1 MKDREAFNGLEPFL
15 CGLKVGKKDS
25 MPEKAEMTE
34 AHHHQLCGK
43 RNLK

>member
-1 MKDREAFNGLEPFL
+1 MKDSEAFNGLEPFL

-25 MPEKAEMTE
+25 MPEKA
-34 AHHHQLCGK
+34 HHHQLCGK